1 MSKCESRQIFLL
13 FAMES
18 RERSLQRE
26 AEAAIAALKHATI
39 IRSTKADWQL
49 VAAAQATRR
58 GDYSDEFAAAAA
70 MGKPITQRREVANWV
85 DKLSQLEQRPS
96 QSRRSVRLLVKRE
109 WVEAQLPG
117 VQLLEPPSPVPSLGG
132 QHTIGGP
139 RGSPDTAGSPV
150 GHHSGD
156 LVARVEFESIA
167 HKSSPPPLHRVPRP
181 ALASSAAESHSA
193 TRPTSSTS

>member
-1 MSKCESRQIFLL
+1 MVKRARGPGISKCESRQIFLL

-70 MGKPITQRREVANWV
+70 MGKPITQRREI
-85 DKLSQLEQRPS
+85 EC
-96 QSRRSVRLLVKRE
+96 RL
-109 WVEAQLPG
+109 Q
-117 VQLLEPPSPVPSLGG
+117 
-132 QHTIGGP
+132 IGW
-139 RGSPDTAGSPV
+139 
-150 GHHSGD
+150 
-156 LVARVEFESIA
+156 IA
-167 HKSSPPPLHRVPRP
+167 HH
-181 ALASSAAESHSA
+181 SSAAVEARVGGGTAAGCAVAGAAVACPIAGWAAYDRRPAGITGYRGIPSRAPQRGSRCES
-193 TRPTSSTS
+193 